1 MFSSFNVLFAVF
13 AILAL
18 NLTVFALAVQM
29 DLLIIDSNIAKVI
42 AWSCAV
48 GMWHMAWR
56 FRHPPRH

>member
-29 DLLIIDSNIAKVI
+29 DLLTIDSDTAKVI
-42 AWSCAV
+42 SWACAA

-56 FRHPPRH
+56 FRHPRH